1 MLSDDTFCSNQV
13 SKKTAIEAKADVPG
27 EKLMSSPESEDE
39 PVTNIDEDDDD
50 EDISLANFARARKSN
65 NNKMTKSK
73 GVEVKDKAVV
83 VSDDDDEDVPIAK
96 LSRASSAK
104 GKKLPIRGH
113 KLVHHLQ
120 KLSVHLSSLM
130 QTRGFARLSRRRK
143 LIECVTH
150 EHWGI

>member
-39 PVTNIDEDDDD
+39 PVTNIDGDDDD

-83 VSDDDDEDVPIAK
+83 VSDDDDELYGFENDSPLAPETT
-96 LSRASSAK
+96 SEQRHT
-104 GKKLPIRGH
+104 GH
-113 KLVHHLQ
+113 
-120 KLSVHLSSLM
+120 
-130 QTRGFARLSRRRK
+130 R
-143 LIECVTH
+143 
-150 EHWGI
+150 